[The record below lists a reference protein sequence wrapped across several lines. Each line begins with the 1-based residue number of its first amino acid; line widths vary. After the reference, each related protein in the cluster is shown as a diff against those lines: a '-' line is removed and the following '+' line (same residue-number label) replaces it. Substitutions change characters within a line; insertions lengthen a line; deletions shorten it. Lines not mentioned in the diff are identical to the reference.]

1 MTEPYRYVFIGTVL
15 PAHQQISVAGEF
27 QFVVPVCRGLQLSG
41 TIGIVQSRI
50 VITGTSDS
58 PLPDIVTAKN
68 IVRRLVLNLVA
79 AIGFSRGMGLDVQI
93 DAEIGHSHP
102 PRLFNSN
109 FPEVGSEG
117 TDDEVRRFFEH
128 ISQPHTEPL
137 RAALRDFVRAIREPD
152 DTMMLCQ
159 RAVEVLR
166 NTFAREPGDHE
177 TAWKELRENL
187 AIPRQYLQPLTD
199 RSKGPRHG
207 QSSPVTGVERASA
220 LKTVRTV
227 IQRYVLFLDN
237 GKKPMDSALVSPLTD
252 DEFTMRDASR

>member
-15 PAHQQISVAGEF
+15 PEHQQISVDGEF
-27 QFVVPVCRGLQLSG
+27 QFAVEVWSGLQLSG
-41 TIGIVQSRI
+41 TISIVQSHI
-50 VITGTSDS
+50 VITGTSGS

-79 AIGFSRGMGLDVQI
+79 AIGFSKGMGLDVQI
-93 DAEIGHSHP
+93 DAEIGYSHP
-102 PRLFNSN
+102 AQLFNVN

-117 TDDEVRRFFEH
+117 TDDEVRRFFGH
-128 ISQPHTEPL
+128 ISQPDTEPL
-137 RAALRDFVRAIREPD
+137 RAALRDFVGAIREPD
-152 DTMMLCQ
+152 DTMILCQ

-166 NTFAREPGDHE
+166 NTFSAEQGGHH
-177 TAWKELRENL
+177 TGWKELRDNL

-207 QSSPVTGVERASA
+207 QLPSVTGAERAFA
-220 LKTVRTV
+220 LKTLRTV

-237 GKKPMDSALVSPLTD
+237 GKKPLDSTLASQLIG
-252 DEFTMRDASR
+252 DEFTVCDASR